1 MQSGDFKPHHLT
13 IGREHLEGN
22 DGVGRLFFLPG
33 SGGRAR
39 RLGERFQDLEV
50 VTSDRQLDVYL
61 GVVEDRG
68 VKVSV
73 GAVATGMGCPS
84 LDIVVTELIM
94 LGGRRFLRV
103 GTAGSLQPK
112 TVRVGDIVIA
122 TASVRDEGTSNAY
135 LPREFPAVAD
145 PDVVAALHRA
155 ASRCGIAERTFKGV
169 IHCKDSLFAREF
181 GYGPQHEAN
190 RAYMRLLAEGGVLAS
205 EMESAHLFVLSSV
218 HSKSVTSVAGDL
230 EPANIVKSGAVLAI
244 IGDDKAFADRESA
257 AKAENTV
264 VDVAVAAALELFSPS
279 S

>member
-1 MQSGDFKPHHLT
+1 MKAEHFRPHHLN

-22 DGVGRLFFLPG
+22 GGIGRLFFLPG
-33 SGGRAR
+33 SDGRAR
-39 RLGERFQDLEV
+39 RLGDRFSELEV
-50 VTSDRQLDVYL
+50 VTSDRQLNVYL
-61 GVVEDRG
+61 GVIEDQG
-68 VKVSV
+68 IKVDV

-94 LGGRRFLRV
+94 LGGRRFIRV

-122 TASVRDEGTSNAY
+122 TASVRDEATSDAY

-145 PDVVAALHRA
+145 FDVVTALHRA
-155 ASRCGIAERTFKGV
+155 AQRCEVAERAFKGV

-181 GYGPQHEAN
+181 GYGPMKEQN
-190 RAYMRLLAEGGVLAS
+190 RTYMQTLVDGGVLAS

-218 HSKSVTSVAGDL
+218 HSQSATTAARDL
-230 EPANIVKSGAVLAI
+230 DPTAIVKSGAVLAI

-264 VDVAVAAALELFSPS
+264 VDVAIAAATELFREH
-279 S
+279 